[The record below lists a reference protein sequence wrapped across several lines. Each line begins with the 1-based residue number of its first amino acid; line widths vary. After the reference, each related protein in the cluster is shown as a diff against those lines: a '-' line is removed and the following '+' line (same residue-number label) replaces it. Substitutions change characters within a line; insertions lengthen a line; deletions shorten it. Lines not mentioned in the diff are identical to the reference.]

1 MEWTREQ
8 KYRKLEDATIDELT
22 LLEKQVA
29 QCPWRQTFHIQP
41 KTGLLNDP
49 NGLAFYQVET
59 ISFINGF
66 HLDQFMGLNI
76 GIILNQRT
84 LLTGKISELELHQIN
99 IMKITV
105 HIQEV
110 VLSMMV
116 IFI

>member
-1 MEWTREQ
+1 
-8 KYRKLEDATIDELT
+8 
-22 LLEKQVA
+22 
-29 QCPWRQTFHIQP
+29 
-41 KTGLLNDP
+41 
-49 NGLAFYQVET
+49 
-59 ISFINGF
+59 
-66 HLDQFMGLNI
+66 MGLNI